1 MMQNPLPELIR
12 RLIDL
17 REDIAQ
23 MAESSPERAL
33 SLGREYAT
41 CESPNYIEADYIF
54 DTLSKSKDKKIKGI
68 ALLYDH
74 VLLSL
79 SYPRTRN
86 SKLSD
91 LVVRGLLR
99 CMLVARKMHA
109 GDSLPKE
116 DLFAIDTLVD
126 RAVSEDLL
134 IQDRRTFEKEYCK
147 FKEYVTNVFLDQKK
161 EK

>member
-1 MMQNPLPELIR
+1 MMQKLLPEPIR
-12 RLIDL
+12 RLISL
-17 REDIAQ
+17 RENIAQ
-23 MAESSPERAL
+23 MAESSPERAI
-33 SLGREYAT
+33 SLAREYAT
-41 CESPNYIEADYIF
+41 CESPNYIEAEYIF

-79 SYPRTRN
+79 SYPGTIN

-91 LVVRGLLR
+91 FVVRGLLR
-99 CMLVARKMHA
+99 CMLAARKMHA

-116 DLFAIDTLVD
+116 DLFAIDTLID

-134 IQDRRTFEKEYCK
+134 ITDRDEFEKGYCK
-147 FKEYVTNVFLDQKK
+147 FKEYVTNVFVREEKK
-161 EK
+161 